1 MQITNEEI
9 KTTSKYM
16 KKSINPRNKE
26 MQNKTEISSFSYIKH
41 IKGSKDAVRHRL
53 S

>member
-1 MQITNEEI
+1 MQFTNEEI

-16 KKSINPRNKE
+16 KKVLIPEIKKCKVK
-26 MQNKTEISSFSYIKH
+26 QISSFSYIKH